1 MTVNKPNFDGP
12 GYQVFRQFLQTNCG
26 ILLGE
31 NKQYLVSSRLTT
43 LMSKHNISDLA
54 HLVEL
59 AGRRGVSLRQEIID
73 AMTTN
78 ETLWFR
84 DSYPFSVLQ
93 ERFVPELAQQGQ
105 PLRIW
110 SAACS
115 SGQEPYSISM
125 SLQELLTRNPRALP
139 SGYEIIGT
147 DISGNVLQQAE
158 AGVYDSLALSRGL
171 SDERRSRFFQPL
183 DASRWQI
190 KAGVRERIKFRS
202 LNLLDS
208 FQPMGRFQVIFCRNV
223 LIYFSVELKSD
234 IINRMA
240 KLLTP
245 RGYLVLGSSE
255 SVTGL
260 SEQFE
265 MVHCRPGI
273 VYRLKS

>member
-1 MTVNKPNFDGP
+1 MNKPNFDGP
-12 GYQVFRQFLQTNCG
+12 GYQVFRQFLQSQCG
-26 ILLGE
+26 ILLGD
-31 NKQYLVSSRLTT
+31 NKQYLVSSRLGSMMAKYQTA
-43 LMSKHNISDLA
+43 DLSQ
-54 HLVEL
+54 LVGL
-59 AGRRGVSLRQEIID
+59 AERRGSSLRQEIID

-84 DSYPFSVLQ
+84 DTYPFSVLQ
-93 ERFVPELAQQGQ
+93 ERFVPELANQGQ

-115 SGQEPYSISM
+115 SGQEPYSISI
-125 SLQELLTRNPRALP
+125 SLRELLQRSPKALP

-147 DISGNVLQQAE
+147 DISGNILKQAE
-158 AGVYDSLALSRGL
+158 AGIYDSLALSRGL
-171 SDERRSRFFQPL
+171 SDERRTRFFTPV
-183 DASRWQI
+183 DNTRWQI
-190 KAGVRERIKFRS
+190 SPQVSSAIKFRS

-208 FQPMGRFQVIFCRNV
+208 YQALGRFQVIFCRNV
-223 LIYFSVELKSD
+223 LIYFSAELKAD

-245 RGYLVLGSSE
+245 KGYLVLGSSE

-260 SEQFE
+260 SDQFE

-273 VYRLKS
+273 VYRLK